1 MFIIKIMGGLGNQM
15 FQYAFAK
22 ALCSNLEDSFKL
34 DLTSF
39 QGDNLRKF
47 ELNIFNIT
55 PDTATESDILRLK
68 KKTKVPKFLRQILKV
83 EKFDPKTY
91 FEEKEFVFSSEV
103 FQKKAPF
110 YFEGFWQS
118 EKYFKKA
125 ETSIRDDF
133 TFKNLDFLKNKNLLE
148 SIKSTESVSIH
159 IRRGDYVQNTKTKA
173 IYDILTLDYY
183 KNALTTIKNS
193 VQKPVFYIFSDDPE
207 WVKENLKLDDCFY
220 STGENHFEDFYLMQ
234 NCKHN
239 IIANSS
245 FSWWAAWLN
254 NNPKKIVIAPNR
266 WFSESSGLSYSDIVP
281 ENWIKQDF

>member
-68 KKTKVPKFLRQILKV
+68 KKTKVQKFLRKILKV

-159 IRRGDYVQNTKTKA
+159 IRRGDYVQ
-173 IYDILTLDYY
+173 IPR
-183 KNALTTIKNS
+183 
-193 VQKPVFYIFSDDPE
+193 QK
-207 WVKENLKLDDCFY
+207 
-220 STGENHFEDFYLMQ
+220 
-234 NCKHN
+234 
-239 IIANSS
+239 
-245 FSWWAAWLN
+245 
-254 NNPKKIVIAPNR
+254 
-266 WFSESSGLSYSDIVP
+266 LSMT
-281 ENWIKQDF
+281 F